1 MKYKQREGRLGGG
14 EMTLTEAATS
24 VFLSGVLK
32 GAEEC
37 LRFLKGSS
45 AAFYGS
51 LVFQHEA
58 EQFYFVQRY
67 LVAR

>member
-1 MKYKQREGRLGGG
+1 
-14 EMTLTEAATS
+14 MTLTEAATS

-45 AAFYGS
+45 AA
-51 LVFQHEA
+51 
-58 EQFYFVQRY
+58 
-67 LVAR
+67 LVAHWLSNMKLNNFTLFRDMWWHVNI